1 MFVLTG
7 KETKAQLL
15 AKRAELLAKA
25 QTITADLST
34 KDGSD
39 VPTPEQEREF
49 QAAVDTIQEID
60 AALAGMKN
68 ADALKGL
75 TAGQPLVGVG
85 MGAGGQYV
93 TNGGGTSP
101 KGLLSFASG
110 TAKAAEIASALT
122 GRDIP
127 GVGRKDISATPGT
140 YLGNVITLDDPKR
153 IGVAPVGLID
163 VIPAI
168 HRGAAYRYLRQ
179 TARTGGADIV
189 APGGLKPTLAVKLEP
204 IDATLDVIAVLS
216 EPVDKFVMDDSV
228 AAQTLVQTELVDAV
242 RLRLE
247 QLVVDA
253 LNTTSGV
260 QAQAFDT
267 DLFVTIRKARL
278 AAENQG
284 YVPTHIALH
293 PNDWADIELSRDGQD
308 RFQMEPGGAPV
319 DLVDHTIWSM
329 EVVTSV
335 KVPVG
340 TGFVFNA
347 PEGVAIGS
355 DNQLAVDWDR
365 SGALFTHNQVQGR
378 AETRANVE
386 LYQPLGVVKADLTA

>member
-7 KETKAQLL
+7 KETKDQLL
-15 AKRAELLAKA
+15 AKRTELLAKA
-25 QTITADLST
+25 QTIIADLST

-39 VPTPEQEREF
+39 VPTADQEREF
-49 QAAVDTIQEID
+49 QAAVDGIQEID
-60 AALAGMKN
+60 AAIQGMKN
-68 ADALKGL
+68 ADLMKGL
-75 TAGQPLVGVG
+75 TAGLPLVTGDGRVVG
-85 MGAGGQYV
+85 RTGA
-93 TNGGGTSP
+93 
-101 KGLLSFASG
+101 KGLLAFGSG

-127 GVGRKDISATPGT
+127 GVGRKDISAAPGT
-140 YLGNVITLDDPKR
+140 YLGDVITVDEPKR

-168 HRGAAYRYLRQ
+168 HRGASYRYLRQ

-189 APGGLKPTLAVKLEP
+189 EPGGLKPTLGLKLEP
-204 IDATLDVIAVLS
+204 IDAALDVIAVLS
-216 EPVDKFVMDDSV
+216 EPVDKFVMDDSQ

-253 LNTTSGV
+253 LNLTSGIQV
-260 QAQAFDT
+260 QAWDT

-278 AAENQG
+278 KAENLG
-284 YVPTHIALH
+284 YIPTHIALH
-293 PNDWADIELSRDGQD
+293 PNDWADIELSRDTQE
-308 RFQMEPGGAPV
+308 RFQMEPSGAPV
-319 DLVDHTIWSM
+319 DLIEHLIWSM
-329 EVVTSV
+329 QVVTSV
-335 KVPVG
+335 KVPAG

-347 PEGVAIGS
+347 TEGVAVGS

-386 LYQPLGVVKADLTA
+386 LYQPLGIVKADLTA

>member
-7 KETKAQLL
+7 KETQGQLL
-15 AKRAELLAKA
+15 AKRSELVGKA
-25 QTITADLST
+25 QGITADLAAT
-34 KDGSD
+34 GNAPTAEQDTQFQEAIDG
-39 VPTPEQEREF
+39 
-49 QAAVDTIQEID
+49 IQEID
-60 AALAGMKN
+60 AAVQGKKN
-68 ADALKGL
+68 ADAMKGL
-75 TAGQPLVGVG
+75 TAGLPKVGVG
-85 MGAGGQYV
+85 MGPGGQYV
-93 TNGGGTSP
+93 TQGGGTGT
-101 KGLLSFASG
+101 KGVLAFASG

-122 GRDIP
+122 GQDVP
-127 GVGRKDISATPGT
+127 GVNRKDISATPGT
-140 YLGNVITLDDPKR
+140 YLGDVITVDEPKR
-153 IGVAPVGLID
+153 LGVAPLGLID

-168 HRGAAYRYLRQ
+168 HRGDSYRYLRQ

-189 APGGLKPTLAVKLEP
+189 PTGAEKPVLALKLEP
-204 IDATLDVIAVLS
+204 IPAELAVIAVLS
-216 EPVDKFVMDDSV
+216 EPIDKFVMEDTQ
-228 AAQTLVQTELVDAV
+228 AAQTLVQTELIDAV

-247 QLVVDA
+247 QLLVDA
-253 LNTTSGV
+253 LNLTSGV
-260 QAQAFDT
+260 QAQAWDT

-278 AAENQG
+278 KAENQG

-335 KVPVG
+335 KVPAG

-347 PEGVAIGS
+347 STGVAVGS
-355 DNQLAVDWDR
+355 DNQMSVDWDR
-365 SGALFTHNQVQGR
+365 SGELFKHNQVQGR

-386 LYQPLGVVKADLTA
+386 IYQPLGIVKADLTSA